1 MGQKMN
7 PRIKALWVNELR
19 NGGHEQGVEAL
30 CRLKFD
36 KANPEYC
43 CLGIL
48 CEIAVREGVIK
59 PAIPIYR
66 GGSDETLFDYAD
78 EPTNLLPAVVQRW
91 AGLSSEDPEVD
102 AGNIGRTEESLA
114 GLNDSGA
121 SFAEIAQIIEE
132 QL

>member
-30 CRLKFD
+30 RRQKPD

-48 CEIAVREGVIK
+48 CEIAVREGVIG
-59 PAIPIYR
+59 PSTPIYQ
-66 GGSDETLFDYAD
+66 GNDETLFDYAD
-78 EPTNLLPAVVQRW
+78 EPTNLLPAVVQLW

-114 GLNDSGA
+114 GLNDSGVP
-121 SFAEIAQIIEE
+121 FAEIAQLVEE